1 MDSLTQ
7 IVLGAAVGEAVLGKK
22 VGNKAL
28 LWDAIGGTIP
38 DLDVFVGGMYST
50 VTELDIHRGF
60 SHSIIFS
67 LLLAPVLGYLVH
79 KIYQHKNEAN
89 WKDWSLLFFWSLF
102 THPLLDSFTTWGTQ
116 LFWPLDLRIAFHSI
130 FVIDPI
136 YTLPFLICTIALMF
150 YKRGSFTRRR
160 LNRFGLFFSTAYL
173 LITLL
178 IKTHVNEHIADSLK
192 RQSISY
198 ERFQTR
204 PSPLNTILW
213 SANIETDSSFLITY
227 YSLFDKGEDI
237 TFKEVPK
244 NKYLQTK
251 VENESDFQ
259 RLQFLTKGYYSL
271 VEKEDTIIMNDLRF
285 GQLKGWDPNDQDF
298 VFAYQLY
305 RSEKGELM
313 VDRKPNDMAKAK
325 EAIGALW
332 ERIKGDC

>member
-28 LWDAIGGTIP
+28 LWGAIGGTIP
-38 DLDVFVGGMYST
+38 DLDVFVGGFYDT

-60 SHSIIFS
+60 SHSILFS

-79 KIYQHKNEAN
+79 KLYQHKNEAN
-89 WKDWSLLFFWSLF
+89 WKDWTLLFFWSLF

-150 YKRGSFTRRR
+150 FKRDSQTRRR
-160 LNRFGLFFSTAYL
+160 LNRFGIFFSSAYL

-178 IKTHVNEHIADSLK
+178 IKTHVNEHIADSLR
-192 RQSISY
+192 RQGISY
-198 ERFQTR
+198 ERFQSR

-227 YSLFDKGEDI
+227 YSLFDKANDI
-237 TFKEVPK
+237 SFKEVPK
-244 NKYLQTK
+244 NKHLQTK
-251 VENESDFQ
+251 VENEYDFQ
-259 RLQFLTKGYYSL
+259 RLVFLTKGYYTL
-271 VEKEDTIIMNDLRF
+271 EKKEDTLIMNDLRF
-285 GQLKGWDPNDQDF
+285 GQLKGWDKNDQEF
-298 VFAYQLY
+298 VFTYQLY
-305 RSEKGELM
+305 RTENGKLK
-313 VDRKPNDMAKAK
+313 VDRKPNNMRKAKA
-325 EAIGALW
+325 AIDALW
-332 ERIKGDC
+332 ERIGGI